1 VRCSA
6 IPLDVLCSSAGSR
19 SSEFGTVVGH
29 DHPRFAAPCNE
40 GCELAGNPSAGD
52 RDVGAKLG
60 ELVSGVRC
68 EDLEHLTFTD
78 ATFDIHTTQ
87 DVMEHVFSSVFTTP
101 LVNKHQPSSRRATI
115 DNGKITYLAPPEYHG
130 SAISEKGSLVTWHWG
145 FDITRQIFEAS
156 GLFSHLNYIDDLS
169 KGIRAELIEVLV
181 TLK

>member
-6 IPLDVLCSSAGSR
+6 IPLGFFAPAQDRVRG
-19 SSEFGTVVGH
+19 EFGTVVGH

-78 ATFDIHTTQ
+78 ATFDIHITQ
-87 DVMEHVFSSVFTTP
+87 DVMEHVFSPVFMTP
-101 LVNKHQPSSRRATI
+101 LVNKQHRVDALQLTT
-115 DNGKITYLAPPEYHG
+115 GKLPI
-130 SAISEKGSLVTWHWG
+130 
-145 FDITRQIFEAS
+145 
-156 GLFSHLNYIDDLS
+156 
-169 KGIRAELIEVLV
+169 
-181 TLK
+181 